1 MVPNYYVKLENIPL
15 TSNGKVDR
23 KGLPNPEGTGLKQ
36 GEYVSPRTEIEKKL
50 VKIWSE
56 VLGIEEDTLSIKADF
71 LDLGGHSIK
80 AMKLMIM
87 LSKKFGLKSDISF
100 IFANPCMEQM
110 ANTIESLNKQTKL
123 FEHSIRL

>member
-1 MVPNYYVKLENIPL
+1 MVPNYYVRLGSIPL

-23 KGLPNPEGTGLKQ
+23 KSLPDPEGTGLQ
-36 GEYVSPRTEIEKKL
+36 QVEYVAPRTEIEKHL
-50 VKIWSE
+50 VKLWSE
-56 VLGIEEDTLSIKADF
+56 VLGVEESTLSIKADF